1 MGGISMA
8 DLSDTDKKIMFGENY
23 KELELQA
30 QIASGI
36 TDRMKSAQE
45 SAAKMDGMAKAAMFF
60 GVVSILIMLAN
71 YFATSFP
78 YNQNLQLLAAG
89 TLVLSV
95 VVNLFASNKAK
106 AILSAGA

>member
-1 MGGISMA
+1 MA
-8 DLSDTDKKIMFGENY
+8 NLSDTDKKILFGENY
-23 KELELQA
+23 KEHEKQA

-45 SAAKMDGMAKAAMFF
+45 SAAKVDGLAKAAMFF
-60 GVVSILIMLAN
+60 GVVAILIMLAN

-95 VVNLFASNKAK
+95 VVNLLASSKAK